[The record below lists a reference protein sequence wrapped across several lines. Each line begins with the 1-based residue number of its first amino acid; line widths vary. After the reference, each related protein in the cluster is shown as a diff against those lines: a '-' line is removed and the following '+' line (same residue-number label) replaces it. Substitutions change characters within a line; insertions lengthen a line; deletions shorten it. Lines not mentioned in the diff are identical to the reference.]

1 LGAQSFGQANTYVA
15 FANSSSIYNNP
26 AGLGF
31 YNKNFVAIGVQQV
44 IQIQGLSNIGFWGN
58 YNTKNLTI
66 GYSIDKFG
74 DKLYHETR
82 AGLAL
87 AKKID
92 NVSFGVKVSY
102 LNTGIFEL
110 SSKQA
115 ILAEFGIMTQLNKKF
130 MIGLHVINVTKAQLY
145 NSQYLPTNIN
155 LGLCFKASDKVNIT
169 SQVDYTLNKKPEVRL
184 GMSYVFKENFLINT
198 GVDPARKTVH
208 LGLGFDVNKYHFN
221 YAVSTMPGLGL
232 ANHFSVLFD
241 LKQKP

>member
-1 LGAQSFGQANTYVA
+1 MWHLLIRHQFIIIPQAWV
-15 FANSSSIYNNP
+15 SIIKISWR
-26 AGLGF
+26 LGF
-31 YNKNFVAIGVQQV
+31 SKLFKFKDLAILDFGV
-44 IQIQGLSNIGFWGN
+44 I
-58 YNTKNLTI
+58 T
-66 GYSIDKFG
+66 IDKFG

-184 GMSYVFKENFLINT
+184 GMSYVFKENCLINT